1 MFFSYIF
8 LQCSFMDHLPVAL
21 ALCLLP
27 FLLGWLAAYA
37 FYGVGSLKGKINDL
51 TTQNGTLTTNVN
63 SLTAESTNLRVQH
76 TQKDAEIERLNEQS
90 RKVKGDLMMAESE
103 RNALREQLANAGSG
117 GTTSKVA
124 KVAAV
129 AATILFAGKKFKT
142 DDLKIVEGIGPK
154 IADLLIKEGIKTWKQ
169 LSDTDPERI
178 KGILVAA
185 GPNFQIHDPGTWP
198 HQAGL
203 AAEGKWDELKKL
215 QDDLSGGK

>member
-27 FLLGWLAAYA
+27 FLLGWLAAHA
-37 FYGVGSLKGKINDL
+37 FYGVGALKNQISDL

-63 SLTAESTNLRVQH
+63 SLTADATDMRVQL
-76 TQKDAEIERLNEQS
+76 TQKDAEIERLNEQL

-103 RNALREQLANAGSG
+103 RNALREQLANAG
-117 GTTSKVA
+117 TTDASSKVVKA
-124 KVAAV
+124 AAV
-129 AATILFAGKKFKT
+129 AATILFAGNKFKT

-154 IADLLIKEGIKTWKQ
+154 IADLLIKEGITTWKQ
-169 LSDTDPERI
+169 LSETDPERI

-198 HQAGL
+198 RQAGL
-203 AAEGKWDELKKL
+203 AAEGKWDELKQL
-215 QDDLSGGK
+215 QDELSGGK